1 MHAGPPGGQEPPEY
15 SVYRSRKRFLD
26 RLRPTDEQAQLR
38 SLRRRKERAP
48 GAPEGPRR
56 RRPLT
61 RGRLLKWVLGAI
73 GAWLLISAISF
84 MASAQLQKGVSDS
97 ADAALS
103 GGGSLLT
110 GSTILVLGSDAR
122 PPDSKEPGA
131 STTGRADSILLIRAG
146 FGSVKRLS
154 ILRDSLAEVPGH
166 GPQKINASYALGGP
180 GLAIRTVEGFLGN
193 GLRINHVIEIDFER
207 FPEFIDALGG
217 IDITLKR
224 CVRSDPF
231 GGRKF
236 NLPRGEH
243 HLNGRQAL
251 AFARIRR
258 NRCARNEDDRA
269 RARRQQQVLS
279 SIRSRILSPATFLR
293 LPLVSWEAPRTLRT
307 DMRGPGL
314 ATLFTDLLTGGAGS
328 TQVLEP
334 SGVGPQGSLTVS
346 EESKAAAVRRLLRD

>member
-1 MHAGPPGGQEPPEY
+1 MHAGPPGGQGPPEY
-15 SVYRSRKRFLD
+15 KVYRSRKRFLEK
-26 RLRPTDEQAQLR
+26 LRSTDEQAQLR
-38 SLRRRKERAP
+38 SLRRRRDKMPTDP
-48 GAPEGPRR
+48 GAP
-56 RRPLT
+56 RRPVT
-61 RGRLLKWVLGAI
+61 GRRVLKWILGAI
-73 GAWLLISAISF
+73 GAWLLISAIAF
-84 MASAQLQKGVSDS
+84 FASAQLQKGVSDS

-131 STTGRADSILLIRAG
+131 STTGRADSILLIRAS

-154 ILRDSLAEVPGH
+154 ILRDSFADIPGH

-180 GLAIRTVEGFLGN
+180 ALAIRTVEQFMGN
-193 GLRINHVIEIDFER
+193 GLRINHVIEVDFER

-217 IDITLKR
+217 IDITLDR

-236 NLPRGEH
+236 SLSKGEH

-251 AFARIRR
+251 AFARVRR
-258 NRCARNEDDRA
+258 NRCAANEDDRA

-279 SIRSRILSPATFLR
+279 AIRSRILSPHTFLR
-293 LPLVSWEAPRTLRT
+293 LPIVSWQAPRTLRT
-307 DMRGPGL
+307 DMKGPGL
-314 ATLFTDLLTGGAGS
+314 AGLFTDLLTGGSGS
-328 TQVLEP
+328 TRVLEP
-334 SGVGPQGSLTVS
+334 SGAGPGGSLVVS
-346 EESKAAAVRRLLRD
+346 EEAKSSAVRRLLR

>member
-1 MHAGPPGGQEPPEY
+1 MHAGPPGDDQPPEY
-15 SVYRSRKRFLD
+15 NLYRSRKRFLD
-26 RLRPTDEQAQLR
+26 RLRSTEEQAQLR
-38 SLRRRKERAP
+38 SLRRRRERAP
-48 GAPEGPRR
+48 GEPDGPRG

-61 RGRLLKWVLGAI
+61 RGRVVRWVLGAI
-73 GAWLLISAISF
+73 GMWLLVSAIAF
-84 MASAQLQKGVSDS
+84 MVSAQLQKGVSDS

-122 PPDSKEPGA
+122 PADSKEPGA
-131 STTGRADSILLIRAG
+131 DTTGRADSILLIRAK

-154 ILRDSLAEVPGH
+154 ILRDSFAEIPGH

-180 GLAIRTVEGFLGN
+180 ALAIRTVEGFLGN
-193 GLRINHVIEIDFER
+193 GLRVNHVVEVDFER

-217 IDITLKR
+217 IDVKLER

-231 GGRKF
+231 GGRRF
-236 NLPRGEH
+236 NLPRGDH
-243 HLNGRQAL
+243 HLDGRQAL
-251 AFARIRR
+251 AFARVRR
-258 NRCARNEDDRA
+258 NRCVRSEDDRA

-279 SIRSRILSPATFLR
+279 AIRSRLLSPATFLR

-314 ATLFTDLLTGGAGS
+314 ASLFSDLMTGGAGS

-334 SGVGPQGSLTVS
+334 SGAGPQGSLIVS